1 MNWLRRVL
9 YDSSPHSVGSSALT
23 WAMDTNVLGQA
34 DKMYEVARVAPRRR
48 VPPARPLT
56 HIDKPTT
63 TLARVRAIATAR
75 GALAMG
81 LITLAGLAPSAC
93 FSLTGTK
100 ENDTPVAIG
109 PAPLRRLSNNEYL
122 NALQDLFPG
131 QNPTIPELPADI
143 PVAGF
148 ENAAEAQ
155 QASDV
160 RIARY
165 ETIAYAYAEAATVDD
180 AAVHTLSGCADWS
193 TPTLA
198 TSCSAQ
204 FIDHTGRRIF
214 RRPLDDG
221 ERERFTTKFTAWQS
235 AVDFQGAVRLTLS
248 AMLQSPQF
256 LYRAEPIP
264 RDQAAGALVALDA
277 YEMASRLSFFIWES
291 APDDALLDA
300 ASRNALHTENE
311 IRTEAE
317 RMLQDDRARRV
328 LWSFHRQWLGLDRI
342 LLDEHLVRTPA
353 VDPAWTAA
361 TQAAAWE
368 ETHLFVE
375 NVLGQGGSFRDLL
388 TSRRAWVNG
397 EMARIYGV
405 DAPADPSTWTEAS
418 LPETE
423 RAGLLTRAAF
433 LAGFAHRGA
442 TSPPVRGN
450 GIQLRLLC
458 QLPISPPPGVD
469 LSQPKPSVGQGPVTN
484 RALFETRTS
493 PSTCQGC
500 HAGLNGFGFGFELY
514 DAAGHFHTTEQGL
527 PIDASG
533 AIHGT
538 DVDGPFLGA
547 IALSDS
553 LSKSAT
559 VYQCA
564 AQQWV
569 RFALGR
575 APSNDEQPMV
585 RSLAKT
591 FLESGGDVRAI
602 MIAIATSPTFRL
614 RRVEEL

>member
-1 MNWLRRVL
+1 MIEIERVVDLAFAMVAIVLRHGDKMQHPERVVGRRRDERRRL
-9 YDSSPHSVGSSALT
+9 AARSPHAQSAPSTRTDLRT
-23 WAMDTNVLGQA
+23 
-34 DKMYEVARVAPRRR
+34 
-48 VPPARPLT
+48 
-56 HIDKPTT
+56 
-63 TLARVRAIATAR
+63 RVRTMTGGH
-75 GALAMG
+75 GALA
-81 LITLAGLAPSAC
+81 LACIVAAGIAPAGC

-100 ENDTPVAIG
+100 ETNETTAIG
-109 PAPLRRLSNNEYL
+109 PAPLRRLSNSEYL

-131 QNPTIPELPADI
+131 QAPTLPELPADI

-165 ETIAYAYAEAATVDD
+165 ETIAYAYATAVTADD
-180 AAVHTLSGCADWS
+180 TAVHAISECADWS
-193 TPTLA
+193 TPSQSTA
-198 TSCSAQ
+198 CAAQ
-204 FIDHTGRRIF
+204 FIDHTGLRIF

-221 ERERFTTKFTAWQS
+221 ERDRFATKFAAWQS

-256 LYRAEPIP
+256 LYRVEPIP
-264 RDQAAGALVALDA
+264 ADQAAGSIVSLEP
-277 YEMASRLSFFIWES
+277 YEMASRLSFFLWAS
-291 APDDALLDA
+291 GPDDALLDA
-300 ASRNALHTENE
+300 AAHDALHTDEQ
-311 IRTEAE
+311 IRAQAQ
-317 RMLQDDRARRV
+317 RMVQDDRATRV

-342 LLDEHLVRTPA
+342 LLDEHSVRTPE
-353 VDPAWTAA
+353 VDPGWTAA
-361 TQAAAWE
+361 TQASAWE
-368 ETHLFVE
+368 ETHQFVA
-375 NVLGQGGSFRDLL
+375 NVLGQGGTFRDLL
-388 TSRRAWVNG
+388 TSKRAWVNG
-397 EMARIYGV
+397 EMARVYGV
-405 DAPADPSTWTEAS
+405 GAPDDPSAWTETV
-418 LPETE
+418 LPDTE

-433 LAGFAHRGA
+433 LAGFSHRGA

-458 QLPISPPPGVD
+458 ELPISPPPGVD
-469 LSQPKPSVGQGPVTN
+469 LSQPKPADGQGPVTN
-484 RALFETRTS
+484 RMLFETRTS
-493 PSTCQGC
+493 PAACQGC

-514 DAAGHFHTTEQGL
+514 DAAGHYHTTEQGL

-553 LSKSAT
+553 LSHSAT

-575 APSNDEQPMV
+575 AASPEEQTLVHTLATSFLSN
-585 RSLAKT
+585 
-591 FLESGGDVRAI
+591 GGDVRAL
-602 MIAIATSPTFRL
+602 MIDIATSKTFRL
-614 RRVEEL
+614 RRVEEH